1 MVAKA
6 KDELEQEL
14 ADKEAEKER
23 YLAEN
28 APLLQMSGM
37 SLAEL
42 QVHPQLIKHPHT
54 TGININKFLTKTT
67 TVLPKKYNMEN
78 YSIPKVLFKHQCILI
93 VNKQ

>member
-67 TVLPKKYNMEN
+67 TVLPKNTTWKTTVSRKCYLSTNV
-78 YSIPKVLFKHQCILI
+78 Y
-93 VNKQ
+93 